1 MDLVEVHRQGRARV
15 LELADG
21 LDEDA
26 ASTVVRACPDW
37 TVKDVYA
44 HMAGVPADILAGR
57 LEGVATDAWTGRQV
71 AERADRSLPEIC
83 AELVELGPRFDEVL
97 AAFGDAMDMRLFI
110 DQWSHEQD
118 VRGTLG
124 RPGARDV
131 PIVAWIVNAM
141 LPSFGEGW
149 GARGLPTVRVV
160 GSSGEWLLGE
170 GEPALTLTTSDF
182 ELARVLVGRRSRDE
196 FLRMGWDG
204 DASAVIDHLHA
215 FPLAAS
221 DLGE

>member
-1 MDLVEVHRQGRARV
+1 MDLVGAYRDGRERV
-15 LELADG
+15 LELAEGID
-21 LDEDA
+21 DRDA
-26 ASTVVRACPDW
+26 ARVVPACPQW

-57 LEGVATDAWTGRQV
+57 LEGVATDPWTARQV
-71 AERADRSLPEIC
+71 AERADRSLKEVC
-83 AELVELGPRFDEVL
+83 AELAELGPALDEVL
-97 AAFGDAMDMRLFI
+97 VAFGDAIDRRLFV

-118 VRGTLG
+118 VRGALG

-131 PIVAWIVNAM
+131 PIVGWAAAAM
-141 LPSFGEGW
+141 ISGHATGW
-149 GARGLPTVRVV
+149 SERGLPPVRVV

-170 GEPALTLTTSDF
+170 GDPTLTLTTTDF

-204 DASAVIDHLHA
+204 DASAVVDHLHA
-215 FPLAAS
+215 FPFADS